1 MRDVTASPTAPVAP
15 QTQMDVSGAMERN
28 ASRLSVTALL

>member
-15 QTQMDVSGAMERN
+15 PTQMDVSGATARN
-28 ASRLSVTALL
+28 ASQLSVTALL